1 MRVRCMYCLVK
12 AVLQICVRCMYCLVK
27 AVLHDV
33 CALHVLSGEGCSSQ
47 YGLAKQAAE
56 SSEISHLH
64 QCITRA
70 L

>member
-1 MRVRCMYCLVK
+1 MLIKNIKSSCSFDACQMH
-12 AVLQICVRCMYCLVK
+12 VLPGEGCSS
-27 AVLHDV
+27 DV